1 MTEETLKQIEI
12 IKKVALELA
21 QSYNANIQIQLDV
34 NNKLKIVKVKISETI
49 N

>member
-12 IKKVALELA
+12 IKKVALDIA